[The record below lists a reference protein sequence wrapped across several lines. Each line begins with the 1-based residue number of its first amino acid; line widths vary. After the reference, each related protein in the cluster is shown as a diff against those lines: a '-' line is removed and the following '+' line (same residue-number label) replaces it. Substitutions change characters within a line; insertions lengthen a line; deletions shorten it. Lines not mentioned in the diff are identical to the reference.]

1 MKEAP
6 FFVLFHQCIVYLIV
20 LVHMYHEVSQLFRKE
35 PRDFCILQSERI
47 EGVKYLISLQ
57 SVDWHKCP
65 EAEDVPRAK
74 VTL

>member
-1 MKEAP
+1 
-6 FFVLFHQCIVYLIV
+6 
-20 LVHMYHEVSQLFRKE
+20 MYHEVSQLFRKE

-57 SVDWHKCP
+57 SVDWHDCR
-65 EAEDVPRAK
+65 ETEDVPRAK

>member
-1 MKEAP
+1 MRVP
-6 FFVLFHQCIVYLIV
+6 FFVLLFYRRIICLTV

-57 SVDWHKCP
+57 SVDWHECL
-65 EAEDVPRAK
+65 ETEDVPRAK